1 MITTAELKNLKVSG
15 SGDKIEGRVYTISV
29 AMILRSGGKDVFDC
43 NFSEMHEDTSTIKE
57 TMTLIQIR
65 MKEAKTDFEDEQTMR
80 SDAEKE
86 LQTMTDSINELV
98 IPKV

>member
-1 MITTAELKNLKVSG
+1 MKTIAELKNLEVSG
-15 SGDKIEGRVYTISV
+15 SGDKAEGRIYTISV

-43 NFSEMHEDTSTIKE
+43 NFSEIHEDTSTIKE

-65 MKEAKTDFEDEQTMR
+65 MKEAKTDFEDEQTMK

-86 LQTMTDSINELV
+86 LQTMTNSINELV